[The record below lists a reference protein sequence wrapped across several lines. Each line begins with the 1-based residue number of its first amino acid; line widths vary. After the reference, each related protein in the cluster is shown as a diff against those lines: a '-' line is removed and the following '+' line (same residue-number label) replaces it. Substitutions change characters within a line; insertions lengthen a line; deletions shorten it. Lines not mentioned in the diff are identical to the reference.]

1 MRYCPNCG
9 EEVFEDSTK
18 CLNCN
23 RDLPKKTKVCGS
35 CGKTDQKT
43 MIIYQKE
50 YCESCAKILINSIIV
65 TTTHSINNTQIKE
78 YLGVESTE
86 VVIGTGL
93 WSELTSD
100 FSDLFGQ
107 RSTVFENK
115 LNVAKKNTVLKL
127 KTIAAMKGANA
138 VIGMSLNYTEFSG
151 NRIGVITAGTLVKV
165 E

>member
-9 EEVFEDSTK
+9 EEIFEDSTK

-23 RDLPKKTKVCGS
+23 QDLP
-35 CGKTDQKT
+35 QKT
-43 MIIYQKE
+43 MICDTCGKGSQKTIIIFQKE
-50 YCESCAKILINSIIV
+50 YCENCAKKLVYSIIV
-65 TTTHSINNTQIKE
+65 TNTHSVINTQIKD

-86 VVIGTGL
+86 IVIGTGL

-100 FSDLFGQ
+100 FSDFFGQ
-107 RSTVFENK
+107 RSTAFENK
-115 LNVAKKNTVLKL
+115 LNTAKRLTLFKL

-138 VIGMSLNYTEFSG
+138 VVGVSLNFTEFSG
-151 NRIGVITAGTLVKV
+151 NRIGVIAAGTLVSL